1 MKAIDPNEQQGPS
14 RRNRKQGDEHTVL
27 PVVEERLQ
35 VGTRAVE
42 TGRVSVSKT
51 VSEREES
58 ITVPLKQEDVQV
70 ERVARNEFVKG
81 EIPQVRHEG
90 DTTIIPVL
98 REEVVVQKRLLLVEE
113 IHITKKL
120 TRTEK
125 PIKVK
130 LRKEEARVQR
140 KPPSKKAG

>member
-1 MKAIDPNEQQGPS
+1 MKAIDPNEQPS
-14 RRNRKQGDEHTVL
+14 KRNKKEAGDHAMV

-35 VGTRAVE
+35 VGRKAVE
-42 TGRVSVSKT
+42 TGRVSVAKT
-51 VSEREES
+51 ITEREES

-81 EIPQVRHEG
+81 EIPQVRQEG